1 MSAFLLTVLGG
12 ALAIAGGFGTVVW
25 QTRRAD
31 DVAQRI
37 RRQERREQGLLA
49 LNSKVAEV
57 MARLEYLRGVAQV
70 TPFSGQYAA
79 AVKALDELRYL
90 WQSDL
95 CARIADAPVV
105 ASMTALDA
113 EASERMPSGSD
124 GMAHYAE
131 ESPAA
136 KVQQF
141 LADLD
146 YMLAL
151 VKAVKASVNGEVRA
165 LLS

>member
-12 ALAIAGGFGTVVW
+12 ALAIAGGLGTAVW

-31 DVAQRI
+31 DVARRI
-37 RRQERREQGLLA
+37 RQQERREQGLLA
-49 LNSKVAEV
+49 LNSKLAEV
-57 MARLEYLRGVAQV
+57 MARLEYLHGVAQV
-70 TPFSGQYAA
+70 TPFSGQYAT
-79 AVKALDELRYL
+79 AVKAIDELRYL

-95 CARIADAPVV
+95 CTRVADPRVV

-131 ESPAA
+131 ETPRD
-136 KVQQF
+136 KVVHF
-141 LADLD
+141 LDDLEH
-146 YMLAL
+146 MVGL
-151 VKAVKASVNGEVRA
+151 VKAVKTSVDGEIRA

>member
-1 MSAFLLTVLGG
+1 MSAFLLTILGG
-12 ALAIAGGFGTVVW
+12 ALAIAGGCGTVVW

-31 DVAQRI
+31 DVARRI
-37 RRQERREQGLLA
+37 RREERREQGLLA
-49 LNSKVAEV
+49 LGSKLAEV
-57 MARLEYLRGVAQV
+57 MARLEYLHGVAQV

-79 AVKALDELRYL
+79 AVKSLDELRYL

-95 CARIADAPVV
+95 CARLADARVV
-105 ASMTALDA
+105 ASMNALEA
-113 EASERMPSGSD
+113 AASERLPSGSD

-136 KVQQF
+136 KMQHF

-146 YMLAL
+146 HMLAQ
-151 VKAVKASVNGEVRA
+151 VKAVKSSVDGEVRA